1 MDIVAILALI
11 QKGLTVAAAIYEAG
25 KNAAPA
31 IQAISALVT
40 GAQEGKVTEEQIAQT
55 EALLDAM
62 ISDFNT
68 EIE

>member
-40 GAQEGKVTEEQIAQT
+40 GAQEGKAR
-55 EALLDAM
+55 LLLL
-62 ISDFNT
+62 IFRLPQS
-68 EIE
+68 IL